1 MISGIFFKEQVKSGL
16 LISIFK
22 KTTIAQNE
30 TWKSYYFKVSNR
42 TKKKRDL
49 CWKRR
54 NIWQNNGTEIGALHW
69 LRMHDNI
76 SLTFFGCKNH
86 SAGWSWTLHLQLLEI
101 KKNQIFAQTNKC
113 YFRQRKKINKNHH
126 DFIFTRWKK

>member
-42 TKKKRDL
+42 KTGFVLEKKKHL
-49 CWKRR
+49 A
-54 NIWQNNGTEIGALHW
+54 NNGTEIGALHW

-126 DFIFTRWKK
+126 DFIFMRWKK